1 MCLVV
6 DLLKKR
12 FPTVTSG
19 IPNNLTL
26 KHQNENKTNKHLPLI
41 SDTNIIIIFQYQCLI
56 QKTFQQFSFYLE
68 L

>member
-19 IPNNLTL
+19 TPNNLTL
-26 KHQNENKTNKHLPLI
+26 KHYNENKTNKYLHLI

-56 QKTFQQFSFYLE
+56 QKTFPQFSFYLE